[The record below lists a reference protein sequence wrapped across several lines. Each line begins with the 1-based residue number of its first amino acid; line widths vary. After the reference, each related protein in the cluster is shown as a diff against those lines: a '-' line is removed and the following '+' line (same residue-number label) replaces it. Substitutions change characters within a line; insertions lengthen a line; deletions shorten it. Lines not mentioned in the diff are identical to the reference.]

1 MFREMHYEIIVK
13 PHLGALIHE
22 MTPVG
27 NATTVWDVATLNIEP
42 LACVVARM
50 QPHSDANYSRMPCR
64 FRFRAVEQSGRN
76 AFSAEFREHIEVLNL
91 RDVQISKSGVSRS
104 PVHGHVPGKLAV
116 NGSDKARSG
125 SRRLLVQIP
134 PILPLR
140 LVPPHVPERSSDGLW
155 IAFFE
160 KSNANELRFLHA

>member
-91 RDVQISKSGVSRS
+91 RNVQVNKSGITRF
-104 PVHGHVPGKLAV
+104 PVYRHIPGELPVK
-116 NGSDKARSG
+116 GCDEARPG
-125 SRRLLVQIP
+125 SRHLFAEVALV
-134 PILPLR
+134 LSLR